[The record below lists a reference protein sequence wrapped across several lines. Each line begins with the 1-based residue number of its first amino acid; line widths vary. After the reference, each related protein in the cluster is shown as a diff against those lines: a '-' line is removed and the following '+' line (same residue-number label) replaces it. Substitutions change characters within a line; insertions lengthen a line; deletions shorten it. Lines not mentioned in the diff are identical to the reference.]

1 MEQVQNIF
9 CVGRNY
15 RLHAAELGNQVPT
28 SPFLFMK
35 PTHAQVIADGQDIL
49 LPNDQGAIHYEVELV
64 VHINQAYQKG
74 MKADELIDRVSLG
87 IDFTMRDLQDQLKE
101 KKLPWLL
108 AKGFRNSAILT
119 ASTPISSIA
128 ELEKVDFSLL
138 KNGQEVQRGNITDMI
153 FDIQSL
159 VEFTGENFGLGKGD
173 VLFTGTP
180 AGVGAI
186 ADGDHLELVFGD
198 KVLGSCVIKLG

>member
-15 RLHAAELGNQVPT
+15 RLHVAELGNQVPT

-35 PTHAQVIADGQDIL
+35 PTHAQVIADGQDIR

-128 ELEKVDFSLL
+128 ALEKVDFSLL

-159 VEFTGENFGLGKGD
+159 VDFTGEHFGLGKGD

-180 AGVGAI
+180 SGVGAI

>member
-35 PTHAQVIADGQDIL
+35 PTHAQVIADGQDIQ
-49 LPNDQGAIHYEVELV
+49 LPSDQGAIHYEVELV
-64 VHINQAYQKG
+64 VHINQAYKKG

-128 ELEKVDFSLL
+128 ELEKVDFGLL

-153 FDIQSL
+153 FDIQAL
-159 VEFTGENFGLGKGD
+159 VDFTGEYFGLGKGD

-198 KVLGSCVIKLG
+198 KVLGSCVIKLS